1 MDELDTEDL
10 SLLAGKSMLT
20 TEFVPSEQDMLGGS
34 FETLEAIAAAT
45 DSVRSRDV
53 TLW

>member
-10 SLLAGKSMLT
+10 SLLDGKSMLT

-34 FETLEAIAAAT
+34 LEPHEAMAAAA

-53 TLW
+53 T